1 LNRLLAV
8 SSCLIALVLCWV
20 AYQRLSSQPANASV
34 SLAPKTEGS
43 SIYFVPIGDFPR
55 ERLEPLIQY
64 YRQKYNLEIAV
75 VNSIPVD
82 PATRDDARRQ
92 LMAERLVAS
101 VRNAVPEHTYN
112 PKEILIGFTSE
123 DIYPTSQ
130 NWQFAFG
137 WRQTSLGAAVVSTA
151 RMSLHYAEEPS
162 DDNFAETRLRKM
174 VTKDIGILYYGL
186 DPSRNPRSV
195 LYSQILGIEEL
206 DQVGEEF

>member
-1 LNRLLAV
+1 VLA
-8 SSCLIALVLCWV
+8 CLVALVLCW
-20 AYQRLSSQPANASV
+20 AGYSRLSSQPANALV
-34 SLAPKTEGS
+34 SLAPKTEDS
-43 SIYFVPIGDFPR
+43 NIYFVPIGNFPR

-82 PATRDDARRQ
+82 PATRDDSRRQ

-137 WRQTSLGAAVVSTA
+137 WRQTRLGAAVVSTA
-151 RMSLHYAEEPS
+151 RMRLHYAGEPP
-162 DDNFAETRLRKM
+162 DENFAETPLRKM

-186 DPSRNPRSV
+186 APNQNPRSV
-195 LYSQILGIEEL
+195 LYNPILGIEEL
-206 DQVGEEF
+206 DQVDEEF